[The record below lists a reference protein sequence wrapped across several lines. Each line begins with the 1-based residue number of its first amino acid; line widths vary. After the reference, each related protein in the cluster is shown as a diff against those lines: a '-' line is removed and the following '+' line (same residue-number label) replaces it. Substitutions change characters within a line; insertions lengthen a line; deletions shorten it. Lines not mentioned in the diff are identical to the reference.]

1 MQYERLT
8 NSRINTQTKT
18 QKYERG
24 EKMTNSIF
32 LSAQEVA
39 DMLNISKPYAYK
51 IINRLNRELED
62 RNFITIPG
70 RVSKKYFEE
79 KFYGIDIIKCQVF
92 MYKKS
97 YIKMYNYSVCF
108 K

>member
-1 MQYERLT
+1 MQYKTLT
-8 NSRINTQTKT
+8 NLRIIKTQTKT
-18 QKYERG
+18 QKHERG

-39 DMLNISKPYAYK
+39 EMLNISKPYAYK

-79 KFYGIDIIKCQVF
+79 KFYGIDLGGVE
-92 MYKKS
+92 
-97 YIKMYNYSVCF
+97 NDSV
-108 K
+108 

>member
-1 MQYERLT
+1 M
-8 NSRINTQTKT
+8 QTKET

-24 EKMTNSIF
+24 EKMTNSVF
-32 LSAQEVA
+32 FTAQEVA
-39 DMLNISKPYAYK
+39 EMLNISKPYAYK

-79 KFYGIDIIKCQVF
+79 KFYGIELTGGVKDG
-92 MYKKS
+92 
-97 YIKMYNYSVCF
+97 SV
-108 K
+108 

>member
-1 MQYERLT
+1 MQYKTLT
-8 NSRINTQTKT
+8 NLRTTKVQTKT
-18 QKYERG
+18 QKYGRG

-39 DMLNISKPYAYK
+39 EMLKISKPYAYK

-62 RNFITIPG
+62 RNFITIPS

-79 KFYGIDIIKCQVF
+79 KFYGIDLGGVE
-92 MYKKS
+92 
-97 YIKMYNYSVCF
+97 NDSV
-108 K
+108 